1 MPRGPASITASI
13 TASIAGGGAGTFGD
27 ALVPPGII
35 EDGDGGGVAAITN
48 SQAPSL
54 APVPSR
60 LRRAT
65 LVRAYEHVARDRG
78 GGDHVERIDP
88 GGEGAR
94 MHRDADGLIGLV
106 QPAGRKADQAVRIP
120 MHPGAL
126 AAG

>member
-1 MPRGPASITASI
+1 MVSRSYGLMVGASPRI
-13 TASIAGGGAGTFGD
+13 
-27 ALVPPGII
+27 V
-35 EDGDGGGVAAITN
+35 N

-78 GGDHVERIDP
+78 GGDHVERIAP

-94 MHRDADGLIGLV
+94 RHRDADRLISLV
-106 QPAGRKADQAVRIP
+106 QPAGRQAVTL
-120 MHPGAL
+120 GAEQQCDPL
-126 AAG
+126 GGP